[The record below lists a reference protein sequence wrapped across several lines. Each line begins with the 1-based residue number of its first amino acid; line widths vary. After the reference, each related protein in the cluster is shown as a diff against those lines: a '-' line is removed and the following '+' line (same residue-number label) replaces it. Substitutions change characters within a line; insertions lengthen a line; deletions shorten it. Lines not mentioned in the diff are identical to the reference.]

1 MSELDTTTGTLGPA
15 GPMPEPPSGGE
26 SDQKDWGIP
35 KGTVVRGYEYLGGDP
50 HDQESW
56 DVLRGE
62 ELLPGEEQQIP
73 EEAALP
79 GED

>member
-1 MSELDTTTGTLGPA
+1 MQQPQADETTTGT
-15 GPMPEPPSGGE
+15 SGE

-35 KGTVVRGYEYLGGDP
+35 KGTIVRGFEYLGGDP
-50 HDQESW
+50 HDKDSW

-62 ELLPGEEQQIP
+62 ELLPGEDQQIP

-79 GED
+79 GEE